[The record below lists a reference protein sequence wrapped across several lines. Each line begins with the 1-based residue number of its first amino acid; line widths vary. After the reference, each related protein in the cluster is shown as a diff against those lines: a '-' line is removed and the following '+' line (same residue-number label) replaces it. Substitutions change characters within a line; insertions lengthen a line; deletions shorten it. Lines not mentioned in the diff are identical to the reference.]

1 MIKSRDIID
10 MISNLQD
17 TLVVLKSKVLLL
29 EKESEG
35 LKINVKNL
43 ESELAKKE
51 QTIKLLEKDLHDKKE
66 QSLKYLNENDRICLS
81 ELPGKYHGFIERYS
95 GLHGYSKKLLR
106 DDDFISK
113 LVLKEDV
120 LIRSEILK
128 ILGVPT
134 QATFD
139 ATPLKNV
146 ASKSNGFE
154 EVLIS
159 SVHVPDHLR
168 DIKNLALKYLG
179 NQAKYSDLPNLKDL
193 LKRKEVRYP
202 VIALDAYLNFV
213 KRSVKEKY
221 VDTKLNKQ
229 ETVSNTID
237 LGPLVTHISGR
248 GRKLQGWVLKTLSKE
263 EVEKI
268 DPYTFSKD
276 RGWFV
281 RSKHESKL
289 KKVLSGKLSESE
301 TKSGQRTVNT
311 RFLSRAVDIKNANLL
326 SEELF
331 QVSASDKYNVELN
344 YSHSLFKGSSEINDD
359 LLNGLAILF
368 GYWGQLKSEFN
379 NIDRVEMFK
388 VARVAWSKG
397 IHSLVN
403 KNISYTVVY
412 EKMKPNVL
420 FDFDFING
428 DIKLIV
434 NPIHPFYEEVMCKYS
449 YKELG
454 IINKLFAGWALSE
467 RDSLSLSTVK
477 KLSFVRGYYFE
488 NLSEAIDQV
497 ILDEN

>member
-43 ESELAKKE
+43 ERELAKKE
-51 QTIKLLEKDLHDKKE
+51 QTIKLLEKSLQDNKK
-66 QSLKYLNENDRICLS
+66 SSTKHLNENDRICLS

-106 DDDFISK
+106 NEDFINK
-113 LVLKEDV
+113 LVLKEDI

-128 ILGVPT
+128 ILGVPAQT
-134 QATFD
+134 TVES
-139 ATPLKNV
+139 TSIKN
-146 ASKSNGFE
+146 ALSTSNGFDA
-154 EVLIS
+154 VLIS
-159 SVHVPDHLR
+159 SVRVPDHLR

-179 NQAKYSDLPNLKDL
+179 NQAKYSDLPKLKGL

-213 KRSVKEKY
+213 KRAVKEKY
-221 VDTKLNKQ
+221 VDTPSNKQ
-229 ETVSNTID
+229 ETESNTIE

-281 RSKHESKL
+281 RSKHEAKL
-289 KKVLSGKLSESE
+289 KRFLSGKLSESE
-301 TKSGQRTVNT
+301 TKSERRTVNS

-331 QVSASDKYNVELN
+331 QVSASDKYSVELN
-344 YSHSLFKGSSEINDD
+344 YSHSLFKGCSEINDD

-368 GYWGQLKSEFN
+368 GYWAQLKSEFN
-379 NIDRVEMFK
+379 NIDRIEMFRM
-388 VARVAWSKG
+388 ARVAWSKG
-397 IHSLVN
+397 IHSLVS
-403 KNISYTVVY
+403 KNVSYSVVY

-428 DIKLIV
+428 NIKVVV
-434 NPIHPFYEEVMCKYS
+434 NPTHPFYEEVMCKYS
-449 YKELG
+449 NKERG
-454 IINKLFAGWALSE
+454 IINKLFVGWALSE
-467 RDSLSLSTVK
+467 RDSLSLSTAK
-477 KLSFVRGYYFE
+477 KLSFVRSYYFE
-488 NLSEAIDQV
+488 SLSEAIDQV